1 MRVSHLAQ
9 SPGAVP
15 QEMDLLAERHTLAQ
29 PRRQS
34 EHDVERG
41 RCFQCDMRDD
51 PDHLRQEARQA
62 RWWAVATS
70 DPEDRARIEA
80 AAREYENMAE
90 TAESWQPDQQFG
102 R

>member
-1 MRVSHLAQ
+1 
-9 SPGAVP
+9 
-15 QEMDLLAERHTLAQ
+15 
-29 PRRQS
+29 
-34 EHDVERG
+34 
-41 RCFQCDMRDD
+41 MRDD

-90 TAESWQPDQQFG
+90 AAESGQPDQQFG